1 VPRRWV
7 VEKARRRCSTGEH
20 TAELTGDCQRVL
32 CVVGVCSE
40 SAPTVADMP
49 LAFRSPCAFRAPS
62 LRALPSHVPHPVQC
76 EAKKRKPRNV
86 ERNDNGE
93 MKLKIKLKSYHVENL
108 KEACTMI
115 GEACRDTGAR
125 LSGPVPLPT
134 RRRIYC
140 VLRSPHVNSNS
151 REHFETRTH
160 QRLLHVKD
168 LSKEAIDNLMDLTL
182 PAGVDCQVKL

>member
-1 VPRRWV
+1 MFKRGYLL
-7 VEKARRRCSTGEH
+7 ECAQIT
-20 TAELTGDCQRVL
+20 TA
-32 CVVGVCSE
+32 
-40 SAPTVADMP
+40 ADMP
-49 LAFRSPCAFRAPS
+49 LAVPSPCALRAPS
-62 LRALPSHVPHPVQC
+62 LRALPSHVPHPVHC
-76 EAKKRKPRNV
+76 AARERKPRKV
-86 ERNDNGE
+86 ERPENAE
-93 MKLKIKLKSYHVENL
+93 LKLKIKLKSYYLENL
-108 KEACTMI
+108 KMACTMI

-151 REHFETRTH
+151 REHFQTKTH